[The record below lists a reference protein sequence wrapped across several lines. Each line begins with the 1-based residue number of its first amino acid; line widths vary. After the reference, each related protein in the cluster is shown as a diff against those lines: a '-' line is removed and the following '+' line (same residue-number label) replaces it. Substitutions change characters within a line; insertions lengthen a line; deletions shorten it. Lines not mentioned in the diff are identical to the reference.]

1 MNYYQNNLYPNY
13 PYMNTYPS
21 NQYSPNGVGVNFNTN
36 LTNPMSLLGKVVDGE
51 DVVKATE
58 IPIGGFGVFPK
69 ADLNEIYVKTWN
81 NNGTTQIL
89 KYQPIVADNTEENN
103 MNETTI
109 ILEKINSI
117 EAKLNELAGAAF
129 PQPQVKNDMFE
140 NKRKELNINAY

>member
-1 MNYYQNNLYPNY
+1 
-13 PYMNTYPS
+13 
-21 NQYSPNGVGVNFNTN
+21 
-36 LTNPMSLLGKVVDGE
+36 MSLLGKVVDGE

-89 KYQPIVADNTEENN
+89 KYQPAIVNETEENN
-103 MNETTI
+103 INETAI

-117 EAKLNELAGAAF
+117 EAKLNELAGAVF
-129 PQPQVKNDMFE
+129 PQPQIKNDMFE
-140 NKRKELNINAY
+140 SKRKELNINAY

>member
-1 MNYYQNNLYPNY
+1 MQLK
-13 PYMNTYPS
+13 S
-21 NQYSPNGVGVNFNTN
+21 
-36 LTNPMSLLGKVVDGE
+36 
-51 DVVKATE
+51 
-58 IPIGGFGVFPK
+58 I
-69 ADLNEIYVKTWN
+69 LNEIYVKTWN

-89 KYQPIVADNTEENN
+89 KYQPIVADNTKENN

-129 PQPQVKNDMFE
+129 PQSQVKNDMFE